1 MRHHRHPWPVVK
13 VGQEAKRRRK
23 VNRMSKIGIGMGL
36 MLARYS
42 PVERWRK
49 SLWGR
54 LGASV
59 VVVLA
64 EGRSPA
70 ASAVAAAAA
79 AVSAASAALASVE
92 PKIRRWVRLV

>member
-1 MRHHRHPWPVVK
+1 MVD
-13 VGQEAKRRRK
+13 A
-23 VNRMSKIGIGMGL
+23 
-36 MLARYS
+36 ARYS

-64 EGRSPA
+64 AGRSPA

-79 AVSAASAALASVE
+79 VSAASVALASVE
-92 PKIRRWVRLV
+92 PKIRR